1 MSHRARRIFSLLFA
15 ATVLARTADLGAQV
29 TTATLYGLVSDS
41 TGAVLPGASI
51 TATHQGTGVSRDAV
65 TSERGEF
72 ALPALPGGPYTL
84 KIEMPGFKTYTSQG
98 LQLGAG
104 QTVRQTYALEVG
116 QLSENITIA
125 ETAPLVETAF
135 SGQIESLGTLE
146 ARELPLPRRNVQGL
160 LGLSAGADSGAI
172 LRGVRLNG
180 VGAGGTG
187 ITVDGTEANS
197 NPEGRAL
204 AQYGGQN
211 QIDVISIEAVEE
223 VQVVKGVLPAEYGGV
238 VGGQVN
244 MISRSGT
251 NKFHGSLFENYQGEE
266 FLARDPF
273 LLATTPKPA
282 VKFNQFGGSLGG
294 PVVRSR
300 AFFFTTY
307 EGYRETAGMRV
318 LGTVPTQAL
327 RDQILAALPFPETRI
342 ALDPL
347 PLPNEPLTADVGRYV
362 AVKNR
367 ERRDNHVVAKGDLA
381 LRSGGNLSVTYS
393 RMRPFT
399 VTPSVA
405 IDGANDRTFNNE
417 QDRIAAQF
425 VLSRSQ
431 WVSESRFG
439 WNRTFLLRLDAF
451 LDIKDPNKPERVV
464 YDRRVPLLNLTG
476 LFTTPSSESWDMT
489 GHAYN
494 FDQKLSRVVG
504 THNVKVGFRWTRQGG
519 GRLNPQNPE
528 FRYQNKADL
537 LANRPNAVIP
547 SFGAPPYNAHLDE
560 YGGFIQDDWR
570 VNKRLVLNLGL
581 RYDSYSVIQV
591 KPTSDLPAQIVN
603 VNPPNT
609 FTLQKMDFG
618 AIRPPDKPYEP
629 DRVNFGPRAGLAW
642 TVDATG
648 HTVVRGGIGFL
659 FSPHLPATVWQS
671 AAHPSVPFR
680 VNWSR
685 TEAADRNLKWPMY
698 TEDLRAVLLKD
709 TGGTPSF
716 FSVFD
721 THLPNPYTIQTVISM
736 QRELGPAL
744 MAEVGY
750 VRTDGRNFPLQRPLP
765 QAFDRQTGARPQGWN
780 LGSPGGFYVDSGQ
793 TMDYNGLQAS
803 LRKRLSND
811 FQFDFHYTLS
821 KGTSTQGG
829 DIQSYTYLRDNFSA
843 VIYTQDFFNPEAE
856 VDRGPSLGDARHRFA
871 GDVIYEIPW
880 LKDGNGI
887 LHHILGGWQLASIFS
902 ARSGGA
908 MVITQPS
915 GMLYSRPDYVGGDP
929 VRQDW
934 RSTLSY
940 LNTAAFAL
948 VPTSPVT
955 TATLRPGTVRLDQVR
970 GPAAW
975 TVDLSLAKNFRLTES
990 MRLQVRVD
998 AFNALNHVN
1007 FNNPNPSILSPEFGR
1022 ITTSASPR
1030 AAQIGARLAF

>member
-1 MSHRARRIFSLLFA
+1 MRCARQILFLLFA
-15 ATVLARTADLGAQV
+15 VAVLVRSTGLEAQV
-29 TTATLYGLVSDS
+29 TTATLYGVVSDS
-41 TGAVLPGASI
+41 TGAVVPGASI
-51 TATHQGTGVSRDAV
+51 TATHKGTGVSRDSV
-65 TSERGEF
+65 TDERGEF
-72 ALPALPGGPYTL
+72 ALPALPNGPYTL
-84 KIEMPGFKTYTSQG
+84 KIEMPGFKTHTREG

-104 QTVRQTYALEVG
+104 QTVRQTFVLEVG
-116 QLSENITIA
+116 QVSENITIA
-125 ETAPLVETAF
+125 ETAPLVETAS
-135 SGQIESLGTLE
+135 SGQVESLGTLE

-160 LGLSAGADSGAI
+160 LGLSAGADPGAI
-172 LRGVRLNG
+172 LHGVRLNG

-211 QIDVISIEAVEE
+211 QIDVISIEAVQE

-251 NKFHGSLFENYQGEE
+251 NAFHGSAFENYQGTKL
-266 FLARDPF
+266 LARDPF
-273 LLATTPKPA
+273 LASTTPTPS

-294 PVVRSR
+294 PIVRQR

-307 EGYRETAGMRV
+307 EGYRETAGIRV
-318 LGTVPTQAL
+318 LGTVPTQPF

-347 PLPNEPLTADVGRYV
+347 PLPNEPLNPDVGRWV
-362 AVKNR
+362 GVKNR
-367 ERRDNHVVAKGDLA
+367 ERSDNHVVAKADLA

-399 VTPSVA
+399 VTPAVA
-405 IDGANDRTFNNE
+405 IGGSNDRTFNNE

-425 VLSRSQ
+425 VLSRNQ

-451 LDIKDPNKPERVV
+451 LDIKDPNKPERVI
-464 YDRRVPLLNLTG
+464 YDRRLPLLNLTG
-476 LFTTPSSESWDMT
+476 QFMTPSSESWDML
-489 GHAYN
+489 GHAYS
-494 FDQKLSRVVG
+494 FDQKLSRVMG
-504 THNVKVGFRWTRQGG
+504 PHNIKVGFRWTRQGG

-528 FRYQNKADL
+528 FRYQTRADL
-537 LANRPNAVIP
+537 LANIPNAVIP
-547 SFGAPPYNAHLDE
+547 SFGAPPYNSHLDE
-560 YGGFIQDDWR
+560 YGGFVQDDWR

-591 KPTSDLPAQIVN
+591 RAKSDLPVQIVN
-603 VNPPNT
+603 VNRAST
-609 FTLQKMDFG
+609 FTLQKTDFG
-618 AIRPPDKPYEP
+618 TIRPPDKPYEP
-629 DRVNFGPRAGLAW
+629 DRVNFGPRAGFAW

-648 HTVVRGGIGFL
+648 HTVLRGGVGVL

-671 AAHPSVPFR
+671 AAHPQVPFR

-685 TEAADRNLKWPMY
+685 TEALNRNLKWPMY
-698 TEDLRAVLLKD
+698 TEDLRAALLKD
-709 TGGTPSF
+709 TGGAPSF
-716 FSVFD
+716 FGVFD

-736 QRELGPAL
+736 QRELGPTL

-750 VRTDGRNFPLQRPLP
+750 VRTDGRDFPLHRPLP

-803 LRKRLSND
+803 VRKRLSSD

-829 DIQSYTYLRDNFSA
+829 DIQSYTYLRDNFAA
-843 VIYTQDFFNPEAE
+843 VIYTQDFFNPGAE
-856 VDRGPSLGDARHRFA
+856 IDRGPSLGDARHRFA

-880 LKDGNGI
+880 LKEGTGI
-887 LHHILGGWQLASIFS
+887 LHNTLGGWQLAGIFS
-902 ARSGGA
+902 ARSGTA
-908 MVITQPS
+908 LVITQPS

-929 VRQDW
+929 VLRDW
-934 RSTLSY
+934 KSTLRY
-940 LNTAAFAL
+940 LNPASFAL
-948 VPTSPVT
+948 VPTSALT
-955 TATLRPGTVRLDQVR
+955 TATLRPGTAGLDLVR
-970 GPAAW
+970 GPASW
-975 TVDLSLAKNFRLTES
+975 TIDLSLAKNFRLTES
-990 MRLQVRVD
+990 MRLQIRLD

-1007 FNNPNPSILSPEFGR
+1007 FNNPVPNMLSPEFGQ
-1022 ITTSASPR
+1022 ITSAASPR
-1030 AAQIGARLAF
+1030 AVQIGARFSF